1 MKRLI
6 AGITLLVLTA
16 GGVYGYMVS
25 RRERTYARLV
35 TEGEAALAADNLSA
49 GVEAFS
55 GAIALKPEAM
65 LGHLKRGEAYRRR
78 GDMDAAERDLLE
90 AAELDPTATGPQE
103 QLGDV
108 ALAQHRFAAAAD
120 RYRAYVRIDDRAP
133 RVLYKLAYAEYNA
146 GRPTAAIDPLQ
157 KALSMDERLADGY
170 YLLGLC
176 QRGLQRTEP
185 ARVAFERA
193 LAIQPTLFR
202 AREELA
208 DLYGAQGKTDK
219 RLDQL
224 EALAAL
230 DPGPAR
236 AIALGL
242 AYARAGQS
250 DRAVLTLAR
259 ACERYPDQQATY
271 LALGRVWLQVAQD
284 RSDHVALSKA
294 MGALEG
300 AMAGDNGDA
309 MTLFGRALLLANDPE
324 SAERML
330 EDATRQRP
338 VDPAAYV
345 ALADAAEQAGDYSV
359 ARDALLDHQAISLDT
374 DARHV
379 VAENARLANLS
390 LRLKDPDAAV
400 KYFLAAAEA
409 GNDAGY
415 LVSAAETQWRAG
427 AVDAANVTLQ
437 RALDRDPHNAS
448 ALSLKHRLLTA
459 GPR

>member
-25 RRERTYARLV
+25 RRERTYGRVV
-35 TEGEAALAADNLSA
+35 TEGEAALASGNYSA
-49 GVEAFS
+49 AVEAFS

-78 GDMDAAERDLLE
+78 GELDPAERDLLQ
-90 AAELDPTATGPQE
+90 AAELDPTATQPQE

-108 ALAQHRFAAAAD
+108 ALAERHYASAAD

-146 GRPTAAIDPLQ
+146 GRPAAALDPLQ
-157 KALSMDERLADGY
+157 KALAMNDRLAEGY
-170 YLLGLC
+170 YLLGVC
-176 QRGLQRTEP
+176 QRALQRTGP
-185 ARVAFERA
+185 ALMAFERA
-193 LAIQPTLFR
+193 LTIQPTLFR

-208 DLYGAQGKTDK
+208 DLYGAEGKTDK

-236 AIALGL
+236 AIGLGL

-271 LALGRVWLQVAQD
+271 LALGRVWLQLAQD
-284 RSDHVALSKA
+284 RNDRVALSKA

-300 AMAGDNGDA
+300 AMAGENTDA
-309 MTLFGRALLLANDPE
+309 MTLFGRALLLAHDPA

-330 EDATRQRP
+330 AEATRRRP
-338 VDPAAYV
+338 VEPAAYV
-345 ALADAAEQAGDYSV
+345 ALADAAEQSGDYAA
-359 ARDALLDHQAISLDT
+359 ARDALLDYQAISID
-374 DARHV
+374 DEPRR
-379 VAENARLANLS
+379 VAAEDARLAKLS
-390 LRLKDPDAAV
+390 LRLKDPGGAV
-400 KYFLAAAEA
+400 KYYLAAAEA
-409 GNDAGY
+409 AHDSAY
-415 LVSAAETQWRAG
+415 L
-427 AVDAANVTLQ
+427 VDAAEAQLRSGATDAAAATLQ
-437 RALDRDPHNAS
+437 RALDRDPHNAR
-448 ALSLKHRLLTA
+448 ALSLKHRLPTST
-459 GPR
+459 RR

>member
-25 RRERTYARLV
+25 RRERTYARWV
-35 TEGEAALAADNLSA
+35 AQGETDLASGNLSA
-49 GVEAFS
+49 AVEAFS
-55 GAIALKPEAM
+55 GAIVLKPGAM
-65 LGHLKRGEAYRRR
+65 LGHLRRGEAYRRR
-78 GDMDAAERDLLE
+78 NELDAAQRDLLE
-90 AAELDPTATGPQE
+90 AAALDPTATRPQE
-103 QLGDV
+103 ELGDV
-108 ALAQHRFAAAAD
+108 AVAQQRFAAAAD

-146 GRPTAAIDPLQ
+146 GQPAAAVEPLRKALAID
-157 KALSMDERLADGY
+157 DRLAEAY

-176 QRGLQRTEP
+176 QRALQQP
-185 ARVAFERA
+185 DAARVAFERA
-193 LAIQPTLFR
+193 LTIQPTLFR

-208 DLYGAQGKTDK
+208 DLYGAEAKTEK

-242 AYARAGQS
+242 AYALAAQT

-259 ACERYPDQQATY
+259 ACERYPEQQATY

-284 RSDHVALSKA
+284 RNDRVALSKA

-300 AMAGDNGDA
+300 AMAGDNSDA
-309 MTLFGRALLLANDPE
+309 MTLFGRALLLAQDPQ

-330 EDATRQRP
+330 QDATRRLP
-338 VDPAAYV
+338 VDPAAYLS
-345 ALADAAEQAGDYSV
+345 LADAAEQAGDYSA
-359 ARDALLDHQAISLDT
+359 ARDALLDHQAISID
-374 DARHV
+374 DEPRHV
-379 VAENARLANLS
+379 ANEDARLATLS
-390 LRLKDPDAAV
+390 LRLKDPSAAV
-400 KYFLAAAEA
+400 QYYLAAA
-409 GNDAGY
+409 DIVHDTGY
-415 LVSAAETQWRAG
+415 LVDAADTQWRSG
-427 AVDAANVTLQ
+427 AADAAQATLQ
-437 RALDRDPHNAS
+437 RALDRDPHFQAAI
-448 ALSLKHRLLTA
+448 ALKKRIQ
-459 GPR
+459 RR